1 MRKIAEAKEMAP
13 QLRALAL
20 LLEDSGSVS
29 QQPYGNS
36 ELSVSLVPGDLAP
49 SHRNKCRQKST
60 NAHEIKIN

>member
-49 SHRNKCRQKST
+49 SHRYT
-60 NAHEIKIN
+60 